1 LVRRGAV
8 RNGVV
13 DGGVFQG
20 PALRAAGS
28 DAAQALEGAHRRQHR
43 VPLLLEPGD
52 QGRTVRTPRPAPAAP
67 APPVSFSTSQ
77 SLPPGYGGPDE
88 RARSSVPSK
97 VPTIPFLL
105 PYEGMWLSARS
116 RPARSSLFFSLDWI
130 INVCE
135 IHWYFSRARKLEG
148 ATRRMRLELMTGQG

>member
-1 LVRRGAV
+1 MASSTAASSKGPRYAPPDPTLPKPWRALIDGNTGYLYFWNPETKAV
-8 RNGVV
+8 
-13 DGGVFQG
+13 QY
-20 PALRAAGS
+20 
-28 DAAQALEGAHRRQHR
+28 E
-43 VPLLLEPGD
+43 
-52 QGRTVRTPRPAPAAP
+52 RPAPAAP